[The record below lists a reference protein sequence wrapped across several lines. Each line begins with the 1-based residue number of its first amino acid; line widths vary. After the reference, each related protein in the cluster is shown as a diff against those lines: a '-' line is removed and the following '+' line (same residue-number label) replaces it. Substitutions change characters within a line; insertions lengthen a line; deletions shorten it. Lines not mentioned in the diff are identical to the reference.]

1 VLVRPENLGLKSVK
15 RGFGRGVPACRFSE
29 LLLARPTQDLPPVVR
44 PLSNQRFLGRRKP
57 EDNVLLW
64 SPGALGALPNLRDI
78 DSETKWSE
86 RRVKRDRHIR
96 YNVLLLYLAIFLRAR
111 PYVNTA
117 NTILTYRGELV
128 GLCDKSRG

>member
-1 VLVRPENLGLKSVK
+1 LAH
-15 RGFGRGVPACRFSE
+15 PA
-29 LLLARPTQDLPPVVR
+29 QDLPPVLR

-96 YNVLLLYLAIFLRAR
+96 YIVRRLYLAIFLRAR
-111 PYVNTA
+111 PYVNTT
-117 NTILTYRGELV
+117 NTRLTYAAKLV
-128 GLCDKSRG
+128 GLCDKCRG